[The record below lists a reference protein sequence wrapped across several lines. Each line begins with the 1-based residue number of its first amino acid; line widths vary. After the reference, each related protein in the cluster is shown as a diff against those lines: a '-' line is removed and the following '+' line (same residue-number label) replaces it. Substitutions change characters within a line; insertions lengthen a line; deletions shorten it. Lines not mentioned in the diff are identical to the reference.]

1 MSNYLETVSIE
12 LNKAYVYFE
21 DIDNYIDKVETI
33 LYSGLLSQVKK
44 EKNVN
49 NALKIINEQ
58 KNSFNLE
65 AERLFFIRILIDGFY
80 QDKLRNLLPII
91 DKLISRLETEFEE
104 NIAELMVISLPKH
117 LTFPSESYNNGL
129 PWQIEEVL
137 KPNKD
142 SEGYSN
148 EFKIESNNKSSNK
161 IDWKKTQRTIVYLF
175 YQLNQYGF
183 IDEKQVYSL
192 ITKLFTS
199 KGKEI
204 SRKQLFNNFN
214 QADYLGLNKDEL
226 PPELKDIDSII
237 DRLIEFEKAL
247 KLLEKNR

>member
-33 LYSGLLSQVKK
+33 LNSGLLTQVKK

-58 KNSFNLE
+58 KNSFNLK
-65 AERLFFIRILIDGFY
+65 AERLFFVRILLDGLY
-80 QDKLRNLLPII
+80 HDKLRKLLPII

-104 NIAELMVISLPKH
+104 DITELMVISLPKH
-117 LTFPSESYNNGL
+117 LAFPFESYNNGL

-137 KPNKD
+137 KPNKE
-142 SEGYSN
+142 SEGNSN
-148 EFKIESNNKSSNK
+148 EFKNENNNKSSNK
-161 IDWKKTQRTIVYLF
+161 IDWKKNQRTIAYLIH
-175 YQLNQYGF
+175 QLNQYGF
-183 IDEKQVYSL
+183 INEKTVYSL
-192 ITKLFTS
+192 ITNLFTVN
-199 KGKEI
+199 GNEI
-204 SRKQLFNNFN
+204 NRKYLVSNYK
-214 QADYLGLNKDEL
+214 QADYDEL
-226 PPELKDIDSII
+226 KQHNRPPELKEIDTII

-247 KLLEKNR
+247 ELLDKK